1 MYRRTTALLALGVT
15 LATLGF
21 SATAH
26 ADDEGPAE
34 IINEY
39 TLYSPYVVQGQ
50 SEVELRAAEFRDD
63 SLVLNDTRGYVVSI
77 AHSFT
82 DWWQPEIYLGKY
94 QTLPRNPNRFVG
106 NEFENLF
113 QLTETGKYWADVGFL
128 ASYEFASNRG
138 EPNALEFG
146 PLLARQDGQW
156 FQRLNLIWEKQIGA
170 GAGRNYEFRANYGL
184 DWQWRPTLAPGVQL
198 YLRPS
203 QNVYQAGP
211 ALSGE
216 WHVGMSELEYSLA
229 VVLSVNQNAPDR
241 TLILNLEYEFL

>member
-1 MYRRTTALLALGVT
+1 MQRPALAALGIGLAALAL
-15 LATLGF
+15 
-21 SATAH
+21 SAAAR

-63 SLVLNDTRGYVVSI
+63 SLVLNGTRGYVVSI

-106 NEFENLF
+106 NEFENTF
-113 QLTETGKYWADVGFL
+113 QLTDAGKYWVDVGFL
-128 ASYEFASNRG
+128 ASYEFNSNRG

-146 PLLARQDGQW
+146 PLLERQDGQW
-156 FQRLNLIWEKQIGA
+156 RRRVLGMTTKRLNAI
-170 GAGRNYEFRANYGL
+170 R
-184 DWQWRPTLAPGVQL
+184 
-198 YLRPS
+198 
-203 QNVYQAGP
+203 
-211 ALSGE
+211 
-216 WHVGMSELEYSLA
+216 
-229 VVLSVNQNAPDR
+229 
-241 TLILNLEYEFL
+241 